1 MKQINLQNLLSIFI
15 KNDED
20 VIEEKLRETNDLMF
34 FNKGIR
40 GVLNYEYLNEIANNT
55 RSDVYPQIREDVKK
69 NFFNKM
75 FSFIVRTDLT
85 DPFIIAST
93 VEDLGKEKVVGSL
106 NELMN
111 FFIELEEYEKC
122 TILKDVIEQV
132 NYQS

>member
-1 MKQINLQNLLSIFI
+1 MKQINLQNLLSIFT

-75 FSFIVRTDLT
+75 LVL
-85 DPFIIAST
+85 
-93 VEDLGKEKVVGSL
+93 
-106 NELMN
+106 
-111 FFIELEEYEKC
+111 
-122 TILKDVIEQV
+122 
-132 NYQS
+132 